1 MVDKY
6 KIQGGNQLK
15 GEVLI
20 GGAKNS
26 VLKLMASAVLAKGE
40 TKIYNVPELTDV
52 GIMLEVING
61 LGIKTN
67 HDKKEQSVT
76 IDATDI
82 TSITAQ
88 YEYVSKM
95 RASFIILGA
104 LISRCKEAIVA
115 LPGGCAIGERRV
127 DFHIKGLEA
136 LGAKIKIEN
145 GYVHAK
151 ANKLVGT
158 DIYLDIPSVGAT
170 ENLMLA
176 SILAEGST
184 RIQNA
189 AQEPEIVD
197 LANFLNTMGADVVGA
212 GTSEIVINGVK
223 QEDLHPIEYTTI
235 PDRIEAG
242 TFMSA
247 VVGTRGKAII
257 RNVYPAHLTF
267 FTDKLIKMG
276 ANIKLIEPTA
286 IEVSCKNRLNSVN
299 FVTQPYPGFPTDLQ
313 SMAMVLLSTANGVGI
328 ITESLYENRFMQVQ
342 HLLRMGADIHQD
354 RNHAIIKGVKKLTGA
369 TVEASDLRAGA
380 SLVVAG
386 LMADGTTIVEKLHHI
401 DRGYEKF
408 DEKIRNLGG
417 NIIRYNDGTPS
428 EETRIHTNESRLY
441 PKLLEVIELLKN
453 YQDELLEQAELFLN
467 KLEEQVSK
475 EAIDRFYELI
485 KPVNGC
491 RWYDKNPTISKTV
504 EILRVVPPDVQKACA
519 ERFIAALKEM
529 GIDYESPN
537 QE

>member
-1 MVDKY
+1 
-6 KIQGGNQLK
+6 
-15 GEVLI
+15 
-20 GGAKNS
+20 
-26 VLKLMASAVLAKGE
+26 MAAAILAKGE

-52 GIMLEVING
+52 GIMLEVISG
-61 LGIKTN
+61 LGIKTSR
-67 HDKKEQSVT
+67 DLQEQSIT
-76 IDATDI
+76 IDSTDI
-82 TSITAQ
+82 TSITAK

-95 RASFIILGA
+95 RASFTILGA
-104 LISRCKEAIVA
+104 LVSRCKEAIVA

-151 ANKLVGT
+151 ASKLVGT

-189 AQEPEIVD
+189 AQEPEIID

-223 QEDLHPIEYTTI
+223 QEDLHPIEYNTI

-242 TFMSA
+242 TFMSMVA
-247 VVGTRGKAII
+247 GTKGKAVI

-267 FTDKLIKMG
+267 FTNKLIKMG

-286 IEVSCKNRLNSVN
+286 IEISCKNKLTSQN

-313 SMAMVLLSTANGVGI
+313 SMAMVLLSISNGVGI

-369 TVEASDLRAGA
+369 IVEASDLRAGA

-386 LMADGTTIVEKLHHI
+386 LMANGKTEVYKLHHI

-417 NIIRYNDGTPS
+417 NIIRVSDCATDDLKASVYEPS
-428 EETRIHTNESRLY
+428 I
-441 PKLLEVIELLKN
+441 
-453 YQDELLEQAELFLN
+453 
-467 KLEEQVSK
+467 
-475 EAIDRFYELI
+475 
-485 KPVNGC
+485 
-491 RWYDKNPTISKTV
+491 
-504 EILRVVPPDVQKACA
+504 
-519 ERFIAALKEM
+519 
-529 GIDYESPN
+529 
-537 QE
+537 

>member
-1 MVDKY
+1 MADKY
-6 KIQGGNQLK
+6 IINGGNQLK

-26 VLKLMASAVLAKGE
+26 VLKLMAASILAKGE

-61 LGIKTN
+61 LGVKTSY
-67 HDKKEQSVT
+67 DKVEQSIK

-82 TSITAQ
+82 TSITAK

-95 RASFIILGA
+95 RASFTILGA
-104 LISRCKEAIVA
+104 LVARCKEAIVA

-151 ANKLVGT
+151 APKLVGT

-176 SILAEGST
+176 SIMAEGST

-189 AQEPEIVD
+189 AQEPEIID
-197 LANFLNTMGADVVGA
+197 LANFLNTMGADIVGA

-223 QEDLHPIEYTTI
+223 QENLHPIEYTTI

-242 TFMSA
+242 TFMSMVA
-247 VVGTRGKAII
+247 GTKGKAII

-276 ANIKLIEPTA
+276 ANIKLVEPTA

-313 SMAMVLLSTANGVGI
+313 SMAMVLLSVSNGVGI

-369 TVEASDLRAGA
+369 IVEASDLRAGA

-386 LMADGTTIVEKLHHI
+386 LMATGTTEIYKLHHI

-408 DEKIRNLGG
+408 DEKIKNLGG
-417 NIIRYNDGTPS
+417 NIVRVHDIS
-428 EETRIHTNESRLY
+428 S
-441 PKLLEVIELLKN
+441 
-453 YQDELLEQAELFLN
+453 DEL
-467 KLEEQVSK
+467 KVG
-475 EAIDRFYELI
+475 
-485 KPVNGC
+485 VNE
-491 RWYDKNPTISKTV
+491 PSV
-504 EILRVVPPDVQKACA
+504 
-519 ERFIAALKEM
+519 
-529 GIDYESPN
+529 
-537 QE
+537 